1 MKMLTKYSA
10 KVANSSRLKHSI
22 LTVCFDVG
30 NLLVRKLELLD
41 FASTGMSYCLAEMWS
56 LRDANQEVHIMST
69 AVLRFNDKGIGCRHL
84 SSNCSLWGGMTYR
97 AAVRETRT
105 FLGTYMVS
113 NTGVRDGLAAAPA
126 PPPQIRK
133 NLGKTLAK
141 VEEKLDRTTEMRMND
156 LKCIIMNDVFV
167 VLCVLHPLSTVPRE
181 KIF

>member
-22 LTVCFDVG
+22 LTVCFDDVG

-105 FLGTYMVS
+105 FLGTYSIWFQTQVYE
-113 NTGVRDGLAAAPA
+113 TGWLQPL
-126 PPPQIRK
+126 PPPPPPNQEK
-133 NLGKTLAK
+133 FGQNPGK
-141 VEEKLDRTTEMRMND
+141 
-156 LKCIIMNDVFV
+156 
-167 VLCVLHPLSTVPRE
+167 SGRE
-181 KIF
+181 VGQNH